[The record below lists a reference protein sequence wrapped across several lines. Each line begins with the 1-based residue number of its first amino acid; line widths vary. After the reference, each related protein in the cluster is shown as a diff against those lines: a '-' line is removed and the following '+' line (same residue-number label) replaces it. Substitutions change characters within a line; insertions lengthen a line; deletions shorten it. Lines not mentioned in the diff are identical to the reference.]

1 MAPGQVIDA
10 HRSCIAP
17 CISNRDTCVP
27 RQRSMQVRDDDDSGR
42 SRRRRCTRLRQF
54 PSKCRRMCSCVRRR
68 HCRNYSLRPPGPS
81 ERCLASTPYL
91 EPAELSPPLRPIS
104 LSFSLLLSLSFSL
117 IRSPCS
123 PRSLPLS
130 CLPFSLSGTFAPTF
144 CSLSLVRP
152 AWNPAN
158 QPDQPPAHPLCLT
171 RRHSPPVSTISL
183 FLSLFLSTPTFSS
196 RSDAGMRGCSLAGD
210 YSSHVILYIRRPDAP
225 RRTAYANYIRW
236 KPIDRMETPPPSL
249 NREGARFF
257 PRLL

>member
-54 PSKCRRMCSCVRRR
+54 PSKCRRMCPCVRRR

-104 LSFSLLLSLSFSL
+104 LSFSLLLSLSRSFSL

-123 PRSLPLS
+123 SSPPS
-130 CLPFSLSGTFAPTF
+130 
-144 CSLSLVRP
+144 SLVPCPFPVFRFLCRARSHP
-152 AWNPAN
+152 RFVRSPSWGPPETQPTNPIN
-158 QPDQPPAHPLCLT
+158 HPPTHFA
-171 RRHSPPVSTISL
+171 
-183 FLSLFLSTPTFSS
+183 
-196 RSDAGMRGCSLAGD
+196 
-210 YSSHVILYIRRPDAP
+210 
-225 RRTAYANYIRW
+225 
-236 KPIDRMETPPPSL
+236 
-249 NREGARFF
+249 
-257 PRLL
+257 